1 MEWKIIDVE
10 DKQEWSKYATLR
22 DTRNDWK
29 EGRGA
34 SIDGDTLV
42 SLSQVIFEPVPDFAG
57 DSNLPHFE

>member
-34 SIDGDTLV
+34 KLCTAVQLV
-42 SLSQVIFEPVPDFAG
+42 HDVIIYIVVYTY
-57 DSNLPHFE
+57 STCI